1 MEERKPN
8 ETSPLLE
15 RFLRYKL
22 VIQGRS
28 KATVS
33 EYHLDLYLFF
43 RFIIARRSGIP
54 TDSEEF
60 EKIDISCVDEEF
72 SRNIK
77 TMDILEFM
85 AYLASERGCGASARS
100 RKLSAIK
107 AYFKYLTAV
116 ERVMEKNPAVDI
128 ESPKIKKALPKFLSL
143 DESLALLN
151 SVYEDE
157 NSKTKERDYCILTL
171 FLNCGMRLS
180 ELVGIN
186 LTDIDP
192 QMRSLRVVGK
202 GNKERVIVA
211 SNEVMGIINKYINM
225 RGITMKDKDEYLLVS
240 HANRKS
246 GSGKVSTNM
255 IYRIVKHYAELA
267 DIDPDTISPHTLRH
281 TFATQCI
288 GMGTPIQDV
297 QQLMG
302 HASINTTELY
312 NHSFNIINN
321 NPAEKLTSMYND

>member
-1 MEERKPN
+1 MNNILVQGNTQLETVNVEEMFTDTLGK
-8 ETSPLLE
+8 ETKRAYVQAIKEFFGKDLCNITIEDIQAVTPEMANKYAMNLLNNGLK
-15 RFLRYKL
+15 RTS
-22 VIQGRS
+22 I
-28 KATVS
+28 
-33 EYHLDLYLFF
+33 
-43 RFIIARRSGIP
+43 
-54 TDSEEF
+54 
-60 EKIDISCVDEEF
+60 
-72 SRNIK
+72 N
-77 TMDILEFM
+77 
-85 AYLASERGCGASARS
+85 
-100 RKLSAIK
+100 RKLSALHSF
-107 AYFKYLTAV
+107 Y
-116 ERVMEKNPAVDI
+116 
-128 ESPKIKKALPKFLSL
+128 KFLCRRSVGIMTYNPFDS
-143 DESLALLN
+143 DEGCIRFKNAQKNYIAKRALVTDEVKTMFDLAKMDNSIIGVRDLL
-151 SVYEDE
+151 VLELLA
-157 NSKTKERDYCILTL
+157 TT
-171 FLNCGMRLS
+171 GMRRAEICEIKIGDIQLTQG
-180 ELVGIN
+180 VYAIN
-186 LTDIDP
+186 I
-192 QMRSLRVVGK
+192 VGK
-202 GNKERVIVA
+202 GNKERIIVA
-211 SNEVMGIINKYINM
+211 SNEVMGIINKYMNM

>member
-1 MEERKPN
+1 MNNILVQGNTQLETVNVEEMFTNTLGKETKRAYVQAIKEFFGKDLCNITIEDMQAVTPEMANQYAMNLLNNGLKRTSINRKLAALH
-8 ETSPLLE
+8 SFYK
-15 RFLRYKL
+15 FLC
-22 VIQGRS
+22 
-28 KATVS
+28 
-33 EYHLDLYLFF
+33 
-43 RFIIARRSGIP
+43 RRSVGIMTYNP
-54 TDSEEF
+54 FDTDEGCIRF
-60 EKIDISCVDEEF
+60 KNAQKNYIAKRALVTDEV
-72 SRNIK
+72 K
-77 TMDILEFM
+77 TMFDLAKMDNSIIGIRDLLVLEL
-85 AYLASERGCGASARS
+85 LA
-100 RKLSAIK
+100 
-107 AYFKYLTAV
+107 T
-116 ERVMEKNPAVDI
+116 
-128 ESPKIKKALPKFLSL
+128 
-143 DESLALLN
+143 
-151 SVYEDE
+151 
-157 NSKTKERDYCILTL
+157 T
-171 FLNCGMRLS
+171 GMRRAEICEIKIGDIQLTQG
-180 ELVGIN
+180 VYAIN
-186 LTDIDP
+186 I
-192 QMRSLRVVGK
+192 VGK
-202 GNKERVIVA
+202 GNKERIIVA
-211 SNEVMGIINKYINM
+211 SNEVMGIINKYMNM

>member
-1 MEERKPN
+1 MNNILVQENTQLETVNVEEMFTNTLGK
-8 ETSPLLE
+8 ETKRAYVQAIKEFFDKDLCNITIEDMQAVTPEMANKYAMNLLNNGLK
-15 RFLRYKL
+15 RTS
-22 VIQGRS
+22 I
-28 KATVS
+28 
-33 EYHLDLYLFF
+33 
-43 RFIIARRSGIP
+43 
-54 TDSEEF
+54 
-60 EKIDISCVDEEF
+60 
-72 SRNIK
+72 N
-77 TMDILEFM
+77 
-85 AYLASERGCGASARS
+85 
-100 RKLSAIK
+100 RKLSALHSF
-107 AYFKYLTAV
+107 Y
-116 ERVMEKNPAVDI
+116 
-128 ESPKIKKALPKFLSL
+128 KFLCRRSVGIMTYNPFDS
-143 DESLALLN
+143 DEGCIRFKNAQKNYIAKRALVADEVKTMFDLAKMDNSIIGVRDLL
-151 SVYEDE
+151 VLELLA
-157 NSKTKERDYCILTL
+157 TT
-171 FLNCGMRLS
+171 GMRRAEICEIKIGDIQLTQG
-180 ELVGIN
+180 VYAIN
-186 LTDIDP
+186 I
-192 QMRSLRVVGK
+192 VGK

>member
-1 MEERKPN
+1 MN
-8 ETSPLLE
+8 NI
-15 RFLRYKL
+15 L
-22 VIQGRS
+22 VQENTQL
-28 KATVS
+28 ATVNV
-33 EYHLDLYLFF
+33 EEMFTNTLGKETKRAYVQAIKEFFGKDL
-43 RFIIARRSGIP
+43 
-54 TDSEEF
+54 
-60 EKIDISCVDEEF
+60 C
-72 SRNIK
+72 NI
-77 TMDILEFM
+77 TIEDMQAVTPEM
-85 AYLASERGCGASARS
+85 ANKYAMNLLNNGLKRTSIN
-100 RKLSAIK
+100 RKLSALHSF
-107 AYFKYLTAV
+107 Y
-116 ERVMEKNPAVDI
+116 
-128 ESPKIKKALPKFLSL
+128 KFLCRRSVGIMTYNPFDS
-143 DESLALLN
+143 DEGCIRFKNAQKNYIAKRALVADEVKTMFDLAKMDNSIIGVRDLL
-151 SVYEDE
+151 VLELLA
-157 NSKTKERDYCILTL
+157 TT
-171 FLNCGMRLS
+171 GMRRAEICEIKIGDIQLTQG
-180 ELVGIN
+180 VYAIN
-186 LTDIDP
+186 I
-192 QMRSLRVVGK
+192 VGK
-202 GNKERVIVA
+202 GNKERIIIA
-211 SNEVMGIINKYINM
+211 SNEVMGIINKYMNM

>member
-1 MEERKPN
+1 MN
-8 ETSPLLE
+8 NI
-15 RFLRYKL
+15 L
-22 VIQGRS
+22 VQENTQL
-28 KATVS
+28 ATVNV
-33 EYHLDLYLFF
+33 EEMFTNTLGKETKRAYVQAIKEFFGKDL
-43 RFIIARRSGIP
+43 
-54 TDSEEF
+54 
-60 EKIDISCVDEEF
+60 C
-72 SRNIK
+72 NI
-77 TMDILEFM
+77 TIEDMQAVTPEM
-85 AYLASERGCGASARS
+85 ANKYAMNLLNNGLKRTSIN
-100 RKLSAIK
+100 RKLSALHSF
-107 AYFKYLTAV
+107 Y
-116 ERVMEKNPAVDI
+116 
-128 ESPKIKKALPKFLSL
+128 KFLCRRSVGIMTYNPFDS
-143 DESLALLN
+143 DEGCIRFKNAQKNYIAKRALVTDEVKTMFDLAKMDNSIIGVRDLL
-151 SVYEDE
+151 VLELLA
-157 NSKTKERDYCILTL
+157 TT
-171 FLNCGMRLS
+171 GMRRAEVCEIKIGDIQLTQG
-180 ELVGIN
+180 VYAIN
-186 LTDIDP
+186 I
-192 QMRSLRVVGK
+192 VGK
-202 GNKERVIVA
+202 GNKERIIVA
-211 SNEVMGIINKYINM
+211 SNEVMGIINKYMNM

>member
-1 MEERKPN
+1 MNNILVQENTQLETVNVEEMFTNTLGK
-8 ETSPLLE
+8 ETKRAYVQAIKEFFGKDLCNITIEDMQAVTPEMANKYAMNLLNNGLK
-15 RFLRYKL
+15 RTS
-22 VIQGRS
+22 I
-28 KATVS
+28 
-33 EYHLDLYLFF
+33 
-43 RFIIARRSGIP
+43 
-54 TDSEEF
+54 
-60 EKIDISCVDEEF
+60 
-72 SRNIK
+72 N
-77 TMDILEFM
+77 
-85 AYLASERGCGASARS
+85 
-100 RKLSAIK
+100 RKLSALHSF
-107 AYFKYLTAV
+107 Y
-116 ERVMEKNPAVDI
+116 
-128 ESPKIKKALPKFLSL
+128 KFLCRRSVGIMTYNPFDS
-143 DESLALLN
+143 DEGCIRFKNAQKNYIAKRALVTDEVKTMFDLAKMDNSIIGVRDLL
-151 SVYEDE
+151 VLELLA
-157 NSKTKERDYCILTL
+157 TT
-171 FLNCGMRLS
+171 GMRRAEICEIKIGDIQLTQG
-180 ELVGIN
+180 VYAIN
-186 LTDIDP
+186 I
-192 QMRSLRVVGK
+192 VGK

-211 SNEVMGIINKYINM
+211 SNEVMGIINKYMNM

>member
-1 MEERKPN
+1 MNNILVQENTQLVTVNVEEMFTNTLGKETKRAYVQAIKEFFGKDLCNITIEDMQAVTPEMANKYAMNLLNNGLKRTSINRKLAALH
-8 ETSPLLE
+8 SFYK
-15 RFLRYKL
+15 FLC
-22 VIQGRS
+22 
-28 KATVS
+28 
-33 EYHLDLYLFF
+33 
-43 RFIIARRSGIP
+43 RRSIGIMTYNP
-54 TDSEEF
+54 FDTDEGCIRF
-60 EKIDISCVDEEF
+60 KNAQKNYIAKRALVTDEV
-72 SRNIK
+72 K
-77 TMDILEFM
+77 TMFDLAKMDNSIIGVRDLLVLEL
-85 AYLASERGCGASARS
+85 LA
-100 RKLSAIK
+100 
-107 AYFKYLTAV
+107 T
-116 ERVMEKNPAVDI
+116 
-128 ESPKIKKALPKFLSL
+128 
-143 DESLALLN
+143 
-151 SVYEDE
+151 
-157 NSKTKERDYCILTL
+157 T
-171 FLNCGMRLS
+171 GMRRAEICEIKIGDIQLTQG
-180 ELVGIN
+180 VYAIN
-186 LTDIDP
+186 I
-192 QMRSLRVVGK
+192 VGK
-202 GNKERVIVA
+202 GNKERIIVA
-211 SNEVMGIINKYINM
+211 SNEVMGIINKYMNM

>member
-1 MEERKPN
+1 MNNILVQENTQLETVNVEEMFTNTLGKETKRAYVQAIKEFFGKDLCNITIEDMQSVTPEMANKYAMNLLNNGLKRTSINRKLAALH
-8 ETSPLLE
+8 SFYK
-15 RFLRYKL
+15 FLC
-22 VIQGRS
+22 
-28 KATVS
+28 
-33 EYHLDLYLFF
+33 
-43 RFIIARRSGIP
+43 RRSVGIMTYNP
-54 TDSEEF
+54 FDS
-60 EKIDISCVDEEF
+60 DEGCIRFKNAQKNYIAKRALVADEV
-72 SRNIK
+72 K
-77 TMDILEFM
+77 TMFDLAKMDNSIIGVRDLLVLEL
-85 AYLASERGCGASARS
+85 LA
-100 RKLSAIK
+100 
-107 AYFKYLTAV
+107 T
-116 ERVMEKNPAVDI
+116 
-128 ESPKIKKALPKFLSL
+128 
-143 DESLALLN
+143 
-151 SVYEDE
+151 
-157 NSKTKERDYCILTL
+157 T
-171 FLNCGMRLS
+171 GMRRAEICEIKIGDIQLTQG
-180 ELVGIN
+180 VYAIN
-186 LTDIDP
+186 I
-192 QMRSLRVVGK
+192 VGK
-202 GNKERVIVA
+202 GNKERIIVA
-211 SNEVMGIINKYINM
+211 SNEVMGIINKYMNM

>member
-1 MEERKPN
+1 MNNILVQENTQLETVNVEEMFTNTLGK
-8 ETSPLLE
+8 ETKRAYVQAIKEFFGKDLCNITIEDMQAVTPEMANKYAMNLLNNGLK
-15 RFLRYKL
+15 RTS
-22 VIQGRS
+22 I
-28 KATVS
+28 
-33 EYHLDLYLFF
+33 
-43 RFIIARRSGIP
+43 
-54 TDSEEF
+54 
-60 EKIDISCVDEEF
+60 
-72 SRNIK
+72 N
-77 TMDILEFM
+77 
-85 AYLASERGCGASARS
+85 
-100 RKLSAIK
+100 RKLSALHSF
-107 AYFKYLTAV
+107 Y
-116 ERVMEKNPAVDI
+116 
-128 ESPKIKKALPKFLSL
+128 KFLCRRSVGIMTYNPFDS
-143 DESLALLN
+143 DEGCIRFKNAQKNYIAKRALVADEVKTMFDLAKMDNSIIGVRDLL
-151 SVYEDE
+151 VLELLA
-157 NSKTKERDYCILTL
+157 TT
-171 FLNCGMRLS
+171 GMRRAEICEIKIGDIQLTQG
-180 ELVGIN
+180 VYAIN
-186 LTDIDP
+186 I
-192 QMRSLRVVGK
+192 VGK
-202 GNKERVIVA
+202 GNKERIIVA

-321 NPAEKLTSMYND
+321 NPAEKLTIMYND

>member
-1 MEERKPN
+1 MN
-8 ETSPLLE
+8 NI
-15 RFLRYKL
+15 L
-22 VIQGRS
+22 VQENTQL
-28 KATVS
+28 ATVNV
-33 EYHLDLYLFF
+33 EEMFTNTLGKETKRAYVQAIKEFFGKDL
-43 RFIIARRSGIP
+43 
-54 TDSEEF
+54 
-60 EKIDISCVDEEF
+60 C
-72 SRNIK
+72 NI
-77 TMDILEFM
+77 TIEDMQSVTPEM
-85 AYLASERGCGASARS
+85 ANKYAMNLLNNGLKRTSIN
-100 RKLSAIK
+100 RKLSALHSF
-107 AYFKYLTAV
+107 Y
-116 ERVMEKNPAVDI
+116 
-128 ESPKIKKALPKFLSL
+128 KFLCRRSIGIMTYNPFDS
-143 DESLALLN
+143 DEGCIRFKNAQKNYIAKRALVTDEVKTMFDLAKMDNSIIGVRDLL
-151 SVYEDE
+151 VLELLA
-157 NSKTKERDYCILTL
+157 TT
-171 FLNCGMRLS
+171 GMRRAEICEIKIGDIQLTQG
-180 ELVGIN
+180 VYVIN
-186 LTDIDP
+186 I
-192 QMRSLRVVGK
+192 VGK
-202 GNKERVIVA
+202 GNKERIIVA
-211 SNEVMGIINKYINM
+211 SNEVMGIINKYMNM

>member
-1 MEERKPN
+1 MNSILVQENTQLTTVNVEEMFTNTLSK
-8 ETSPLLE
+8 ETKRAYVQAIKEFFGKDLCNITIEDMQAVTPEMANKYAMNLLNNGLK
-15 RFLRYKL
+15 RTS
-22 VIQGRS
+22 I
-28 KATVS
+28 
-33 EYHLDLYLFF
+33 
-43 RFIIARRSGIP
+43 
-54 TDSEEF
+54 
-60 EKIDISCVDEEF
+60 
-72 SRNIK
+72 N
-77 TMDILEFM
+77 
-85 AYLASERGCGASARS
+85 
-100 RKLSAIK
+100 RKLSALHSF
-107 AYFKYLTAV
+107 Y
-116 ERVMEKNPAVDI
+116 
-128 ESPKIKKALPKFLSL
+128 KFLCRRSVGIMTYNPFDS
-143 DESLALLN
+143 DEGCIRFKNAQKNYIAKRALVADEVKTMFDLAKMDNSIIGVRDLL
-151 SVYEDE
+151 VLELLA
-157 NSKTKERDYCILTL
+157 TT
-171 FLNCGMRLS
+171 GMRRAEICEIKIGDIQLTQG
-180 ELVGIN
+180 VYAIN
-186 LTDIDP
+186 I
-192 QMRSLRVVGK
+192 VGK
-202 GNKERVIVA
+202 GNKERIIVA
-211 SNEVMGIINKYINM
+211 SNEVMGIINKYMNM

>member
-1 MEERKPN
+1 MN
-8 ETSPLLE
+8 NI
-15 RFLRYKL
+15 L
-22 VIQGRS
+22 VQENTQL
-28 KATVS
+28 ATVNV
-33 EYHLDLYLFF
+33 EEMFTNTLGKETKRAYVQAIKEFFGKDL
-43 RFIIARRSGIP
+43 
-54 TDSEEF
+54 
-60 EKIDISCVDEEF
+60 C
-72 SRNIK
+72 NITIK
-77 TMDILEFM
+77 DMQAVTPEM
-85 AYLASERGCGASARS
+85 ANQYAMNLLNNGLKRTSIN
-100 RKLSAIK
+100 RKLSALHSF
-107 AYFKYLTAV
+107 Y
-116 ERVMEKNPAVDI
+116 
-128 ESPKIKKALPKFLSL
+128 KFLCRRSIGIMTYNPFDS
-143 DESLALLN
+143 DEGCIRFKNAQKNYIAKRALVTDEVKTMFDLAKMDNSIIGVRDLL
-151 SVYEDE
+151 VLELLA
-157 NSKTKERDYCILTL
+157 TT
-171 FLNCGMRLS
+171 GMRRAEICEIKIGDIQLTQG
-180 ELVGIN
+180 VYVIN
-186 LTDIDP
+186 I
-192 QMRSLRVVGK
+192 VGK
-202 GNKERVIVA
+202 GNKERIIVA
-211 SNEVMGIINKYINM
+211 SNEVMGIINKYMNM

>member
-1 MEERKPN
+1 MNNILVQENTQLETVNVEEMFTNTLGK
-8 ETSPLLE
+8 ETKRAYVQAIKEFFGKDLCNITIKDMQAVTPEMANQYAMNLLNNGLK
-15 RFLRYKL
+15 RTS
-22 VIQGRS
+22 I
-28 KATVS
+28 
-33 EYHLDLYLFF
+33 
-43 RFIIARRSGIP
+43 
-54 TDSEEF
+54 
-60 EKIDISCVDEEF
+60 
-72 SRNIK
+72 N
-77 TMDILEFM
+77 
-85 AYLASERGCGASARS
+85 
-100 RKLSAIK
+100 RKLSALHSF
-107 AYFKYLTAV
+107 Y
-116 ERVMEKNPAVDI
+116 
-128 ESPKIKKALPKFLSL
+128 KFLCRRSVGIMTYNPFDS
-143 DESLALLN
+143 DEGCIRFKNAQKNYIAKRALVTDEVKTMFDLAKMDNSIIGVRDLL
-151 SVYEDE
+151 VLELLA
-157 NSKTKERDYCILTL
+157 TT
-171 FLNCGMRLS
+171 GMRRAEICEIKIGDIQLTQG
-180 ELVGIN
+180 VYVIN
-186 LTDIDP
+186 I
-192 QMRSLRVVGK
+192 VGK
-202 GNKERVIVA
+202 GNKERIIVA

>member
-1 MEERKPN
+1 MNNILVQENTQLETVNVEEMFTNTLGK
-8 ETSPLLE
+8 ETKRAYVQAIKEFFGKDLCNITIEDMQAVTPEMANKYAMNLLNNGLK
-15 RFLRYKL
+15 RTS
-22 VIQGRS
+22 I
-28 KATVS
+28 
-33 EYHLDLYLFF
+33 
-43 RFIIARRSGIP
+43 
-54 TDSEEF
+54 
-60 EKIDISCVDEEF
+60 
-72 SRNIK
+72 N
-77 TMDILEFM
+77 
-85 AYLASERGCGASARS
+85 
-100 RKLSAIK
+100 RKLSALHSF
-107 AYFKYLTAV
+107 Y
-116 ERVMEKNPAVDI
+116 
-128 ESPKIKKALPKFLSL
+128 KFLCRRSVGIMTYNPFDS
-143 DESLALLN
+143 DEGCVRFKNAQKNYIAKRALVADEVKTMFDLAKMDNSIIGVRDLL
-151 SVYEDE
+151 VLELLA
-157 NSKTKERDYCILTL
+157 TT
-171 FLNCGMRLS
+171 GMRRAEICEIKIGDIQLTQG
-180 ELVGIN
+180 VYAIN
-186 LTDIDP
+186 I
-192 QMRSLRVVGK
+192 VGK

-211 SNEVMGIINKYINM
+211 SNEVMGIINKYMNM

-246 GSGKVSTNM
+246 ESGKVSTNM

>member
-1 MEERKPN
+1 MNNILIQKNTQLTTVNVEEMFTNTLGK
-8 ETSPLLE
+8 ETKRAYVQAIKEFFGKDLCNITIEDMQAVTPEMANKYAMNLLNNGLK
-15 RFLRYKL
+15 RTS
-22 VIQGRS
+22 I
-28 KATVS
+28 
-33 EYHLDLYLFF
+33 
-43 RFIIARRSGIP
+43 
-54 TDSEEF
+54 
-60 EKIDISCVDEEF
+60 
-72 SRNIK
+72 N
-77 TMDILEFM
+77 
-85 AYLASERGCGASARS
+85 
-100 RKLSAIK
+100 RKLSALHSF
-107 AYFKYLTAV
+107 Y
-116 ERVMEKNPAVDI
+116 
-128 ESPKIKKALPKFLSL
+128 KFLCRRSVGIMTYNPFDS
-143 DESLALLN
+143 DEGCIRFKNAQKNYIAKRALVTDEVKTMFDLAKMDNSIIGVRDLL
-151 SVYEDE
+151 VLELLA
-157 NSKTKERDYCILTL
+157 TT
-171 FLNCGMRLS
+171 GMRRA
-180 ELVGIN
+180 EICEIKIGDIQFTQGVYAIN
-186 LTDIDP
+186 I
-192 QMRSLRVVGK
+192 VGK
-202 GNKERVIVA
+202 GNKERIIVA
-211 SNEVMGIINKYINM
+211 SNEVMGIINKYMNM

>member
-1 MEERKPN
+1 MNNILVQENTQLETVNVEEMFTNTLGK
-8 ETSPLLE
+8 ETKRAYVQAIKEFFGKDLCNITIEDMQAVTPEMANKYAMNLLNNGLK
-15 RFLRYKL
+15 RTS
-22 VIQGRS
+22 I
-28 KATVS
+28 
-33 EYHLDLYLFF
+33 
-43 RFIIARRSGIP
+43 
-54 TDSEEF
+54 
-60 EKIDISCVDEEF
+60 
-72 SRNIK
+72 N
-77 TMDILEFM
+77 
-85 AYLASERGCGASARS
+85 
-100 RKLSAIK
+100 RKLSALHSF
-107 AYFKYLTAV
+107 Y
-116 ERVMEKNPAVDI
+116 
-128 ESPKIKKALPKFLSL
+128 KFLCRRSVGIMTYNPFDS
-143 DESLALLN
+143 DEGCIRFKNTQKNYIAKRALVTDEVKTMFDLAKMDNSIIGVRDLL
-151 SVYEDE
+151 VLELLA
-157 NSKTKERDYCILTL
+157 TT
-171 FLNCGMRLS
+171 GMRRA
-180 ELVGIN
+180 EICEIKIGDIQFTQGVYAIN
-186 LTDIDP
+186 I
-192 QMRSLRVVGK
+192 VGK
-202 GNKERVIVA
+202 GSKERIIVA
-211 SNEVMGIINKYINM
+211 SNEVMGIINKYMNM

>member
-1 MEERKPN
+1 MNNILVQGNTQLETVNVEEMFTNTLGK
-8 ETSPLLE
+8 ETKRAYVQAIKEFFGKDLCNITIEDMQAVTPEIANKYAMNLLNNGLK
-15 RFLRYKL
+15 RTS
-22 VIQGRS
+22 I
-28 KATVS
+28 
-33 EYHLDLYLFF
+33 
-43 RFIIARRSGIP
+43 
-54 TDSEEF
+54 
-60 EKIDISCVDEEF
+60 
-72 SRNIK
+72 N
-77 TMDILEFM
+77 
-85 AYLASERGCGASARS
+85 
-100 RKLSAIK
+100 RKLSALHSF
-107 AYFKYLTAV
+107 Y
-116 ERVMEKNPAVDI
+116 
-128 ESPKIKKALPKFLSL
+128 KFLCRRSVGIMTYNPFDS
-143 DESLALLN
+143 DEGCIRFKNAQKNYIAKRALVTDEVKTMFDLAKMDNSIIGVRDLL
-151 SVYEDE
+151 VLELLA
-157 NSKTKERDYCILTL
+157 TT
-171 FLNCGMRLS
+171 GMRRA
-180 ELVGIN
+180 EICEIKIGDIQFTQGVYAIN
-186 LTDIDP
+186 I
-192 QMRSLRVVGK
+192 VGK
-202 GNKERVIVA
+202 GNKERIIVA
-211 SNEVMGIINKYINM
+211 SNEVMGIINKYMNM

>member
-1 MEERKPN
+1 MNNILVQGNTQLETVNVEEMFTNTLGK
-8 ETSPLLE
+8 ETKRAYVQAIKEFFGKDLCNITIEDMQSVTPEMANQYAMNLLNNGLK
-15 RFLRYKL
+15 RTS
-22 VIQGRS
+22 I
-28 KATVS
+28 
-33 EYHLDLYLFF
+33 
-43 RFIIARRSGIP
+43 
-54 TDSEEF
+54 
-60 EKIDISCVDEEF
+60 
-72 SRNIK
+72 N
-77 TMDILEFM
+77 
-85 AYLASERGCGASARS
+85 
-100 RKLSAIK
+100 RKLSALHSF
-107 AYFKYLTAV
+107 Y
-116 ERVMEKNPAVDI
+116 
-128 ESPKIKKALPKFLSL
+128 KFLCRRSVGIMTYNPFDS
-143 DESLALLN
+143 DEGCIRFKNAQKNYIAKRALVADEVKTMFDLAKMDNSIIGVRDLL
-151 SVYEDE
+151 VLELLA
-157 NSKTKERDYCILTL
+157 TT
-171 FLNCGMRLS
+171 GMRRAEICEIKIGDIQLTQG
-180 ELVGIN
+180 VYAIN
-186 LTDIDP
+186 I
-192 QMRSLRVVGK
+192 VGK
-202 GNKERVIVA
+202 GNKERIIVA
-211 SNEVMGIINKYINM
+211 SNEVMGIINKYMNM

>member
-1 MEERKPN
+1 MNNILVQGNTQLETVNVEEMFTNTLGK
-8 ETSPLLE
+8 ETKRAYVQAIKEFFGKDLCNITIEDMQAVTPEMANKYAMNLLNNGLK
-15 RFLRYKL
+15 RTS
-22 VIQGRS
+22 I
-28 KATVS
+28 
-33 EYHLDLYLFF
+33 
-43 RFIIARRSGIP
+43 
-54 TDSEEF
+54 
-60 EKIDISCVDEEF
+60 
-72 SRNIK
+72 N
-77 TMDILEFM
+77 
-85 AYLASERGCGASARS
+85 
-100 RKLSAIK
+100 RKLSALHSF
-107 AYFKYLTAV
+107 Y
-116 ERVMEKNPAVDI
+116 
-128 ESPKIKKALPKFLSL
+128 KFLCRRSVGIMTYNPFDS
-143 DESLALLN
+143 DEGCIRFKNAQKNYIAKRALVTDEVKTMFDLAKMDNSIIGIRDLL
-151 SVYEDE
+151 VLELLA
-157 NSKTKERDYCILTL
+157 TT
-171 FLNCGMRLS
+171 GMRRAEICEIKIGDIQLTQG
-180 ELVGIN
+180 VYAIN
-186 LTDIDP
+186 I
-192 QMRSLRVVGK
+192 VGK
-202 GNKERVIVA
+202 GNKERIIVA
-211 SNEVMGIINKYINM
+211 SNEVMGIINKYMNM

>member
-1 MEERKPN
+1 MSYNPFDPSEGSLRFKNAQKNYIAKRALTADEVKIMIELAKMD
-8 ETSPLLE
+8 ETVIGVRDLL
-15 RFLRYKL
+15 
-22 VIQGRS
+22 
-28 KATVS
+28 
-33 EYHLDLYLFF
+33 
-43 RFIIARRSGIP
+43 
-54 TDSEEF
+54 
-60 EKIDISCVDEEF
+60 
-72 SRNIK
+72 
-77 TMDILEFM
+77 ILEL
-85 AYLASERGCGASARS
+85 LA
-100 RKLSAIK
+100 
-107 AYFKYLTAV
+107 T
-116 ERVMEKNPAVDI
+116 
-128 ESPKIKKALPKFLSL
+128 
-143 DESLALLN
+143 
-151 SVYEDE
+151 
-157 NSKTKERDYCILTL
+157 T
-171 FLNCGMRLS
+171 GMRRAEICEIKIGDIQLTQG
-180 ELVGIN
+180 VYAIN
-186 LTDIDP
+186 I
-192 QMRSLRVVGK
+192 VGK
-202 GNKERVIVA
+202 GNKERIIVA
-211 SNEVMGIINKYINM
+211 SNEVMGIINKYMNM

>member
-1 MEERKPN
+1 MNNILVQENTQLETVNVEEMFTNTLGK
-8 ETSPLLE
+8 ETKRAYVQAIKEFFGKDLCNITIEDMQAVTPEMANKYAMNLLNNGLK
-15 RFLRYKL
+15 RTS
-22 VIQGRS
+22 I
-28 KATVS
+28 
-33 EYHLDLYLFF
+33 
-43 RFIIARRSGIP
+43 
-54 TDSEEF
+54 
-60 EKIDISCVDEEF
+60 
-72 SRNIK
+72 N
-77 TMDILEFM
+77 
-85 AYLASERGCGASARS
+85 
-100 RKLSAIK
+100 RKLSALHSF
-107 AYFKYLTAV
+107 Y
-116 ERVMEKNPAVDI
+116 
-128 ESPKIKKALPKFLSL
+128 KFLCRRSVGIMTYNPFDSDEGCIRFKNAQKNYIAKRAL
-143 DESLALLN
+143 VTDEVKTMFDLAKMDESIIGVRDLLVLELLA
-151 SVYEDE
+151 
-157 NSKTKERDYCILTL
+157 TT
-171 FLNCGMRLS
+171 GMRRA
-180 ELVGIN
+180 EICEIKIGDIQFTQGVYAIN
-186 LTDIDP
+186 I
-192 QMRSLRVVGK
+192 VGK
-202 GNKERVIVA
+202 GNKERIIVA
-211 SNEVMGIINKYINM
+211 SNEVMGIINKYMNM

>member
-1 MEERKPN
+1 MNNILVQENTQLETVNVEEMFTNTLGK
-8 ETSPLLE
+8 ETKRAYVQAIKEFFGKDLCNITIEDMQAVTPEMANNYAMNLLNNGLK
-15 RFLRYKL
+15 RTS
-22 VIQGRS
+22 I
-28 KATVS
+28 
-33 EYHLDLYLFF
+33 
-43 RFIIARRSGIP
+43 
-54 TDSEEF
+54 
-60 EKIDISCVDEEF
+60 
-72 SRNIK
+72 N
-77 TMDILEFM
+77 
-85 AYLASERGCGASARS
+85 
-100 RKLSAIK
+100 RKLSALHSF
-107 AYFKYLTAV
+107 Y
-116 ERVMEKNPAVDI
+116 
-128 ESPKIKKALPKFLSL
+128 KFLCRRSVGIMTYNPFDS
-143 DESLALLN
+143 DEGCIRFKNAQKNYIAKRALVADEVKTMFDLAKMDNSIIGVRDLL
-151 SVYEDE
+151 VLELLA
-157 NSKTKERDYCILTL
+157 TT
-171 FLNCGMRLS
+171 GMRRAEICEIKIGDIQLTQG
-180 ELVGIN
+180 VYAIN
-186 LTDIDP
+186 I
-192 QMRSLRVVGK
+192 VGK
-202 GNKERVIVA
+202 GNKERIIVA
-211 SNEVMGIINKYINM
+211 SNEVMGIINKYMNM

>member
-1 MEERKPN
+1 MNNILVQGNTQLETVNVEEMFTNTLGK
-8 ETSPLLE
+8 ETKRAYVQAIKEFFGKDLCNITIEDMQAVTPEMANKYAMNLLNNGLK
-15 RFLRYKL
+15 RTS
-22 VIQGRS
+22 I
-28 KATVS
+28 
-33 EYHLDLYLFF
+33 
-43 RFIIARRSGIP
+43 
-54 TDSEEF
+54 
-60 EKIDISCVDEEF
+60 
-72 SRNIK
+72 N
-77 TMDILEFM
+77 
-85 AYLASERGCGASARS
+85 
-100 RKLSAIK
+100 RKLSALHSF
-107 AYFKYLTAV
+107 Y
-116 ERVMEKNPAVDI
+116 
-128 ESPKIKKALPKFLSL
+128 KFLCRRSVGIMTYNPFDS
-143 DESLALLN
+143 DEGCIRFKNAQKNYIAKRALVTDEVKTMFDLAKMDNSIIGVRDLL
-151 SVYEDE
+151 VLELLA
-157 NSKTKERDYCILTL
+157 TT
-171 FLNCGMRLS
+171 GMRRAEICEIKIGDIQLTQG
-180 ELVGIN
+180 VYAIN
-186 LTDIDP
+186 I
-192 QMRSLRVVGK
+192 VGK

-211 SNEVMGIINKYINM
+211 SNEVMGIINKYMNM

>member
-1 MEERKPN
+1 MNNILVQENTQLETVNVEEMFTNTLGK
-8 ETSPLLE
+8 ETKRAYVQAIKEFFGKDLCNITIEDMQSVTPEMANKYAMNLLNNGLK
-15 RFLRYKL
+15 RTS
-22 VIQGRS
+22 I
-28 KATVS
+28 
-33 EYHLDLYLFF
+33 
-43 RFIIARRSGIP
+43 
-54 TDSEEF
+54 
-60 EKIDISCVDEEF
+60 
-72 SRNIK
+72 N
-77 TMDILEFM
+77 
-85 AYLASERGCGASARS
+85 
-100 RKLSAIK
+100 RKLSALHSF
-107 AYFKYLTAV
+107 Y
-116 ERVMEKNPAVDI
+116 
-128 ESPKIKKALPKFLSL
+128 KFLCRRSVGIMTYNPFDS
-143 DESLALLN
+143 DEGCIRFKNAQKNYIAKRALVTDEVKTMFDLAKMDNSIIGVRDLL
-151 SVYEDE
+151 VLELLA
-157 NSKTKERDYCILTL
+157 TT
-171 FLNCGMRLS
+171 GMRRAEVCEIKIGDIQLTQG
-180 ELVGIN
+180 VYAIN
-186 LTDIDP
+186 I
-192 QMRSLRVVGK
+192 VGK
-202 GNKERVIVA
+202 GNKERIIVA
-211 SNEVMGIINKYINM
+211 SNEVMGIINKYMNM

>member
-1 MEERKPN
+1 MNNILVQGNTQLETVNVEEMFTNTLGK
-8 ETSPLLE
+8 ETKRAYVQAIKEFFGKDLCNITIEDMQAVTPEMANKYAMNLLNNGLK
-15 RFLRYKL
+15 RTS
-22 VIQGRS
+22 I
-28 KATVS
+28 
-33 EYHLDLYLFF
+33 
-43 RFIIARRSGIP
+43 
-54 TDSEEF
+54 
-60 EKIDISCVDEEF
+60 
-72 SRNIK
+72 N
-77 TMDILEFM
+77 
-85 AYLASERGCGASARS
+85 
-100 RKLSAIK
+100 RKLSALHSF
-107 AYFKYLTAV
+107 Y
-116 ERVMEKNPAVDI
+116 
-128 ESPKIKKALPKFLSL
+128 KFLCRRSVGIMTYNPFDS
-143 DESLALLN
+143 DEGCIRFKNAQKNYIAKRALATDEVKTMFDLAKMDNSIIGIRDLL
-151 SVYEDE
+151 VLELLA
-157 NSKTKERDYCILTL
+157 TT
-171 FLNCGMRLS
+171 GMRRAEVCEIKIGDIQLTQG
-180 ELVGIN
+180 VYAIN
-186 LTDIDP
+186 I
-192 QMRSLRVVGK
+192 VGK
-202 GNKERVIVA
+202 GNKERIIVA
-211 SNEVMGIINKYINM
+211 SNEVMGIINKYMNM

>member
-1 MEERKPN
+1 MN
-8 ETSPLLE
+8 NI
-15 RFLRYKL
+15 L
-22 VIQGRS
+22 VQENTQL
-28 KATVS
+28 ATVNV
-33 EYHLDLYLFF
+33 EEMFTNTLGKETKRAYVQAIKEFFGKDL
-43 RFIIARRSGIP
+43 
-54 TDSEEF
+54 
-60 EKIDISCVDEEF
+60 C
-72 SRNIK
+72 NI
-77 TMDILEFM
+77 TIEDMQAVTPEM
-85 AYLASERGCGASARS
+85 ANKYAMNLLNNGLKRTSIN
-100 RKLSAIK
+100 RKLSALHSF
-107 AYFKYLTAV
+107 Y
-116 ERVMEKNPAVDI
+116 
-128 ESPKIKKALPKFLSL
+128 KFLCRRSVGIMTYNPFDS
-143 DESLALLN
+143 DEGCIRFKNAQKNYIAKRALVADEVKTMFDLAKMDNSIIGVRDLL
-151 SVYEDE
+151 VLELLA
-157 NSKTKERDYCILTL
+157 TT
-171 FLNCGMRLS
+171 GMRRAEICEIKIGDIQLTQG
-180 ELVGIN
+180 VYAIN
-186 LTDIDP
+186 I
-192 QMRSLRVVGK
+192 VGK

-211 SNEVMGIINKYINM
+211 SNEVMGIINKYMNM

>member
-1 MEERKPN
+1 MNNILVQKNTQLETVNVEEMFTNTLGK
-8 ETSPLLE
+8 ETKRAYVQAIKEFFGKDLCNITIEDMQAVTPEMANKYAMNLLNNGLK
-15 RFLRYKL
+15 RTS
-22 VIQGRS
+22 I
-28 KATVS
+28 
-33 EYHLDLYLFF
+33 
-43 RFIIARRSGIP
+43 
-54 TDSEEF
+54 
-60 EKIDISCVDEEF
+60 
-72 SRNIK
+72 N
-77 TMDILEFM
+77 
-85 AYLASERGCGASARS
+85 
-100 RKLSAIK
+100 RKLSALHSF
-107 AYFKYLTAV
+107 Y
-116 ERVMEKNPAVDI
+116 
-128 ESPKIKKALPKFLSL
+128 KFLCRRSVGIMTYNPFDSDEGCIRFKNAQKNYIAKRAL
-143 DESLALLN
+143 VTDEVKTMFDLAKMDESIIGVRDLLVLELLA
-151 SVYEDE
+151 
-157 NSKTKERDYCILTL
+157 TT
-171 FLNCGMRLS
+171 GMRRAEICEIKIGDIQLTQG
-180 ELVGIN
+180 VYAIN
-186 LTDIDP
+186 I
-192 QMRSLRVVGK
+192 VGK
-202 GNKERVIVA
+202 GNKERIIVA
-211 SNEVMGIINKYINM
+211 SNEVMGIINKYMNM

>member
-1 MEERKPN
+1 MNNILVQENTQLTTVNVEEMFTNTLGK
-8 ETSPLLE
+8 ETKRAYVQAIKEFFGKDLCDITIEDMQAVTPEMANKYAMNLLNNGLK
-15 RFLRYKL
+15 RTS
-22 VIQGRS
+22 I
-28 KATVS
+28 
-33 EYHLDLYLFF
+33 
-43 RFIIARRSGIP
+43 
-54 TDSEEF
+54 
-60 EKIDISCVDEEF
+60 
-72 SRNIK
+72 N
-77 TMDILEFM
+77 
-85 AYLASERGCGASARS
+85 
-100 RKLSAIK
+100 RKLSALHSF
-107 AYFKYLTAV
+107 Y
-116 ERVMEKNPAVDI
+116 
-128 ESPKIKKALPKFLSL
+128 KFLCRRSVGIMTYNPFDS
-143 DESLALLN
+143 DEGCIRFKNAQKNYIAKRALVTDEVKTMFDLAKMDNSIIGVRDLL
-151 SVYEDE
+151 VLELLA
-157 NSKTKERDYCILTL
+157 TT
-171 FLNCGMRLS
+171 GMRRAEICEIKIGDIQLTQG
-180 ELVGIN
+180 VYAIN
-186 LTDIDP
+186 I
-192 QMRSLRVVGK
+192 VGK
-202 GNKERVIVA
+202 GNKERIIVA
-211 SNEVMGIINKYINM
+211 SNEVMGIINKYMNM

>member
-1 MEERKPN
+1 MNNILVQGNTQLETVNVEEMFTNTLGK
-8 ETSPLLE
+8 ETKRAYVQAIKEFFGKDLCNITIEDIQAVTPEMANKYAMNLLNNGLK
-15 RFLRYKL
+15 RTS
-22 VIQGRS
+22 I
-28 KATVS
+28 
-33 EYHLDLYLFF
+33 
-43 RFIIARRSGIP
+43 
-54 TDSEEF
+54 
-60 EKIDISCVDEEF
+60 
-72 SRNIK
+72 N
-77 TMDILEFM
+77 
-85 AYLASERGCGASARS
+85 
-100 RKLSAIK
+100 RKLSALHSF
-107 AYFKYLTAV
+107 Y
-116 ERVMEKNPAVDI
+116 
-128 ESPKIKKALPKFLSL
+128 KFLCRRSVGIMTYNPFDS
-143 DESLALLN
+143 DEGCIRFKNAQKNYIAKRALVTDEVKTMFDLAKMDNSIIGVRDLL
-151 SVYEDE
+151 VLELLA
-157 NSKTKERDYCILTL
+157 TT
-171 FLNCGMRLS
+171 GMRRAEICEIKIGDIQLTQG
-180 ELVGIN
+180 VYAIN
-186 LTDIDP
+186 I
-192 QMRSLRVVGK
+192 VGK
-202 GNKERVIVA
+202 GNKERIIVA
-211 SNEVMGIINKYINM
+211 SNEVMGIINKYMNM

>member
-1 MEERKPN
+1 MNNILVQENTQLETVNVEEMFTNTLGK
-8 ETSPLLE
+8 ETKRAYVQAIKEFFGKDLCNITIEDMQAVTPEMANKYAMNLLNNGLK
-15 RFLRYKL
+15 RTS
-22 VIQGRS
+22 I
-28 KATVS
+28 
-33 EYHLDLYLFF
+33 
-43 RFIIARRSGIP
+43 
-54 TDSEEF
+54 
-60 EKIDISCVDEEF
+60 
-72 SRNIK
+72 N
-77 TMDILEFM
+77 
-85 AYLASERGCGASARS
+85 
-100 RKLSAIK
+100 RKLSALHSF
-107 AYFKYLTAV
+107 Y
-116 ERVMEKNPAVDI
+116 
-128 ESPKIKKALPKFLSL
+128 KFLCRRSVGIMTYNPFDSDEGCIRFKNAQKNYIAKRAL
-143 DESLALLN
+143 VADEVKTMFDLAKMDESIIGVRDLLVLELLA
-151 SVYEDE
+151 
-157 NSKTKERDYCILTL
+157 TT
-171 FLNCGMRLS
+171 GMRRA
-180 ELVGIN
+180 EICEIKIGDIQFTQGVYAIN
-186 LTDIDP
+186 I
-192 QMRSLRVVGK
+192 VGK

-211 SNEVMGIINKYINM
+211 SNEVMGIINKYMNM

>member
-1 MEERKPN
+1 MNNILVQENTQLETVNVEEMFTNTLGK
-8 ETSPLLE
+8 ETKRAYVQAIKEFFGKDLCNITIEDMQAVTPEMANKYAMNLLNNGLK
-15 RFLRYKL
+15 RTS
-22 VIQGRS
+22 I
-28 KATVS
+28 
-33 EYHLDLYLFF
+33 
-43 RFIIARRSGIP
+43 
-54 TDSEEF
+54 
-60 EKIDISCVDEEF
+60 
-72 SRNIK
+72 N
-77 TMDILEFM
+77 
-85 AYLASERGCGASARS
+85 
-100 RKLSAIK
+100 RKLSALHSF
-107 AYFKYLTAV
+107 Y
-116 ERVMEKNPAVDI
+116 
-128 ESPKIKKALPKFLSL
+128 KFLCRRSVGIMTYNPFDSDEGCIRFKNAQKNYIAKRAL
-143 DESLALLN
+143 VTDEVKTMFDLAKMDESIIGVRDLLVLELLA
-151 SVYEDE
+151 
-157 NSKTKERDYCILTL
+157 TT
-171 FLNCGMRLS
+171 GMRRAEICEIKIGDIQLTQG
-180 ELVGIN
+180 VYAIN
-186 LTDIDP
+186 I
-192 QMRSLRVVGK
+192 VGK
-202 GNKERVIVA
+202 GNKERIIVA
-211 SNEVMGIINKYINM
+211 SNEVMGIINKYMNM